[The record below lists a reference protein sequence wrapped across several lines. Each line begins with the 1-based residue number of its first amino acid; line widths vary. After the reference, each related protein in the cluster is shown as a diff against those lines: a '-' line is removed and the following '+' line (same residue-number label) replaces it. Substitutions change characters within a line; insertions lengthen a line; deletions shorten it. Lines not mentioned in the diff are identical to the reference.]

1 MRAVEFRT
9 RTAVARPRDEAWR
22 DSSEVTAQHVEPE
35 RSASGGLSPLS
46 IGVGAAAVAL
56 AGAAILNHRRGRAAE
71 RAHPPVGRFMEVDGI
86 HVHYVERGAGR
97 PVVLLHGNGAMVH
110 DFLLSGL
117 MDRLAESYRV
127 IAIDRPGFGYS
138 ERPRGRAWTAAAQAA
153 LLRRVAQRLGAERPI
168 VVGHSWGAIVA
179 TAWALDYQHELAGT
193 VLLSGYYYPT
203 PRRDVLVFA
212 APAIP
217 VIGDVLRYTISP
229 PLGRLILPR
238 LAEKIFAPRPIPHRF
253 LTEYPFDLSLRPW
266 QLRASSEEVA
276 LMIPTAANAQGRY
289 GELRLPVAILTG
301 DDDRVVT
308 CHRQSMRL
316 HEDIPHS
323 SLRVLP
329 GLGHMI
335 HYFAQDEIAASID
348 AVLGDA
354 GRARPPYAVAAST
367 RDPAPALLA
376 GESVHDRATIRS
388 APTPG
393 AM

>member
-9 RTAVARPRDEAWR
+9 RTAVARPRKQASLGPR
-22 DSSEVTAQHVEPE
+22 RAPAQPVEPE
-35 RSASGGLSPLS
+35 RKAGGGLSPLA
-46 IGVGAAAVAL
+46 IGAGAAALAL

-71 RAHPPVGRFMEVDGI
+71 RAHPPVGRFLEVDGI
-86 HVHYVERGAGR
+86 RVHYVERGAGP
-97 PVVLLHGNGAMVH
+97 PVVLLHGNGAMLD
-110 DFLLSGL
+110 DFLISGL
-117 MDRLAESYRV
+117 VDRLATKYRV
-127 IAIDRPGFGYS
+127 IAVDRPGFGYS

-217 VIGDVLRYTISP
+217 VIGDIMRYTVSP
-229 PLGRLILPR
+229 AVGRLILPR

-253 LTEYPFDLSLRPW
+253 VTEYPFDLSLRPW
-266 QLRASSEEVA
+266 QLRASAEEVA
-276 LMIPTAANAQGRY
+276 FMIPTAANAQGRY
-289 GELRLPVAILTG
+289 RELRLPVAILAG

-308 CHRQSMRL
+308 SRRQSVRL
-316 HEDIPHS
+316 HEVIPHS

-354 GRARPPYAVAAST
+354 ERARQPHAVAASP

-376 GESVHDRATIRS
+376 GESGHERATVRS